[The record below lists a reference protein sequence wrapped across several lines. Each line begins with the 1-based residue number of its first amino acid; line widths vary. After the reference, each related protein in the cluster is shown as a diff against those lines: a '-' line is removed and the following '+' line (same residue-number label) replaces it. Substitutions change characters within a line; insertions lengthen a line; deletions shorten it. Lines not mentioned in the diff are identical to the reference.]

1 MILKKILEV
10 QVKKRITNTLIV
22 IVGPTAIGKTALAI
36 ELAKFYHTE
45 IISADS
51 RQFFK
56 EMNIGTAKPSKD
68 ELAAAKHHFIDSHS
82 VKTLFSTGDF
92 ELEALELMEK
102 LFKKHAILIMVGG
115 SGLYIDSVCK
125 GLDKLPEIDLNIR
138 EQLNE
143 QFVNEGILPIQ
154 NQLQAVDPEYFA
166 KVDQSNPQRM
176 IRGLEVFLSTGKKIS
191 SFLTAHTKER
201 PFNIVKIGLNTDRA
215 LLYGNI
221 NQRVD
226 VMMEA
231 GLLEEVKALAPYRQY
246 NALHTVGY
254 SELLDYLD
262 GKTDLSSAVAMI
274 KQNTRRFAKRQ
285 LTWFRRDENTKWFE
299 PNHVKEIISFLTTK
313 IQSTRS

>member
-22 IVGPTAIGKTALAI
+22 IVGPTAIGKTVLAI

-92 ELEALELMEK
+92 ELEALKLMEE
-102 LFKKHAILIMVGG
+102 LFKKYAVLIMVGG

-138 EQLNE
+138 EQLNQ
-143 QFVNEGILPIQ
+143 QFESEGIVPIQ
-154 NQLQAVDPEYFA
+154 NQLATADPAYFA

-191 SFLTAHTKER
+191 SFLTAHKKER
-201 PFNIVKIGLNTDRA
+201 PFNIIKIGLNTNRA
-215 LLYGNI
+215 LLYDRI

-226 VMMEA
+226 TMMD
-231 GLLEEVKALAPYRQY
+231 GGMLDEVKALTPYRQY

-254 SELLDYLD
+254 SELFDYLD
-262 GKTDLSSAVAMI
+262 GKTDLPSAVAMI

-313 IQSTRS
+313 IQSTQS